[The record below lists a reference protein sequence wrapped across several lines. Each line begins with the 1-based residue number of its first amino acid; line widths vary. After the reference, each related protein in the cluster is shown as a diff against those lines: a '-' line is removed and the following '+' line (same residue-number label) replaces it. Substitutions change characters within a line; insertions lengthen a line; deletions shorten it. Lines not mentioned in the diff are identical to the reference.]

1 MVGGSI
7 YPVCFCGQFTGIL
20 RIGCRLAVLRFV
32 RIRAHVNHAMRR
44 GFNEVVVNSIAFV
57 MKSHSVS
64 EFFNVFLPNLFGY
77 VDIGCRH
84 IPECGTFKVDVFW
97 ILVFFIGI
105 LVVKNKDEKFCGFQ
119 KVMQGAVIGIPFLI
133 D

>member
-1 MVGGSI
+1 MAIEISSVNPPSLLGHIFFRIAFMVGGSI

-64 EFFNVFLPNLFGY
+64 EFFNVFLPNL
-77 VDIGCRH
+77 VV
-84 IPECGTFKVDVFW
+84 PEGLRT
-97 ILVFFIGI
+97 
-105 LVVKNKDEKFCGFQ
+105 
-119 KVMQGAVIGIPFLI
+119 
-133 D
+133 

>member
-64 EFFNVFLPNLFGY
+64 EFFNVFLPNL
-77 VDIGCRH
+77 VV
-84 IPECGTFKVDVFW
+84 PEGLRT
-97 ILVFFIGI
+97 
-105 LVVKNKDEKFCGFQ
+105 
-119 KVMQGAVIGIPFLI
+119 
-133 D
+133 

>member
-20 RIGCRLAVLRFV
+20 RTERRLVVLCFAC
-32 RIRAHVNHAMRR
+32 IRTHVNHTMFRA
-44 GFNEVVVNSIAFV
+44 FDEIIINAIALV
-57 MKSHSVS
+57 SKSHSVS
-64 EFFNVFLPNLFGY
+64 EFFNVFLPDLFDY

-84 IPECGTFKVDVFW
+84 IPKCGTFKVDVFW
-97 ILVFFIGI
+97 ILVFFIGV
-105 LVVKNKDEKFCGFQ
+105 LVVKKQ
-119 KVMQGAVIGIPFLI
+119 RRGILWFPEVDAGRSYRYPIF

>member
-1 MVGGSI
+1 ML
-7 YPVCFCGQFTGIL
+7 L
-20 RIGCRLAVLRFV
+20 RAVYGNSAHWV
-32 RIRAHVNHAMRR
+32 PACCTAICAHPAHVNHAMRR

-105 LVVKNKDEKFCGFQ
+105 LVVKNKDEEFCGFQ